1 VTNVALILKAPRPGQ
16 VKTRLAS
23 SIGAERATR
32 VYRALVEHQ
41 LAKVP
46 ASWRIAIHFAP
57 ADAEAEMRR
66 WLEKLSPR
74 GTDFMPQPDG
84 DLGVRLISAMD
95 HGFASGA
102 DFVFFLGGDCPGI
115 TCSYLEEA
123 EAALAKTDMVIAG
136 ALDGGYV
143 LLGLR
148 KPMAAV
154 FEAIPWSS
162 DAVFA
167 ATLGQARAAGLS
179 YQCLSPLEDIDDL
192 ESYERQRMI
201 VPALSAL

>member
-1 VTNVALILKAPRPGQ
+1 MTNVAILLKAPRPGQ

-41 LAKVP
+41 LGQVP

-57 ADAEAEMRR
+57 SDAEAEMRG
-66 WLEKLSPR
+66 WLERLSSR
-74 GTDFMPQPDG
+74 GINFRPQPDG

-95 HGFASGA
+95 YGFASGA
-102 DFVFFLGGDCPGI
+102 DLVLFLGGDCPGI
-115 TCSYLEEA
+115 TRSYLEEA
-123 EAALAKTDMVIAG
+123 EAALAKSDMVIAG

-148 KPMAAV
+148 KPVGRGFRSNSVEFGRGFCGDAWPSA
-154 FEAIPWSS
+154 SS
-162 DAVFA
+162 
-167 ATLGQARAAGLS
+167 RALLS
-179 YQCLSPLEDIDDL
+179 VSLTVGRY
-192 ESYERQRMI
+192 
-201 VPALSAL
+201 